1 MKPKILLTGKNGQL
15 GDDLRQILPRLGEV
29 IATDRE
35 QCDLLRP
42 AQIRNRIRELRPAL
56 IVNAAAYTAVDQAEK
71 DEALA
76 CAINSEAPAIMAEE
90 AKKIGAAL
98 VHFSTDYV
106 FDGANSS
113 PYAEN
118 DSPNPISAYGR
129 TKLVGEQAVADS
141 GADHLIFRTEWVYSR
156 RGKNFLLTILR
167 LATQRE
173 ELRIVCDQLGAPT
186 WSRQIAGATVEALG
200 QICNRTDETA
210 AWSKRTGTYHMTAA
224 GETSWYE
231 FTQAILQEAAQSSN
245 SAPWLQAATN
255 GKELLTRR
263 VVPITAADYPTA
275 ARRPAYSVLSNA
287 KLNRVF
293 GIQLP
298 DWREQLRRAFAVNPR
313 GTPEGA
319 TPVI

>member
-1 MKPKILLTGKNGQL
+1 MTPKILLTGKNGQL
-15 GDDLRQILPRLGEV
+15 GNDLRQILPRLGEL

-35 QCDLLRP
+35 QCDLSRP
-42 AQIRNRIRELRPAL
+42 AEIRNLIRELRPTL

-76 CAINSEAPAIMAEE
+76 CAINSEAPAVMAEE

-98 VHFSTDYV
+98 VHYSTDYV
-106 FDGANSS
+106 FDGAKNS

-118 DSPNPISAYGR
+118 DLPNPISAYGR
-129 TKLVGEQAVADS
+129 TKLAGEQAVRDS
-141 GADHLIFRTEWVYSR
+141 GADHLIFRTEWVYST

-173 ELRIVCDQLGAPT
+173 ELRIVRDQVGAPT
-186 WSRQIAGATVEALG
+186 WSREIAGATVKALQ

-210 AWSKRTGTYHMTAA
+210 AWSERSGTYHMTAA
-224 GETSWYE
+224 GETTWYE
-231 FTQAILQEAAQSSN
+231 FTQAILQEAAQLSN
-245 SAPWLQAATN
+245 LAAWFQAATN

-263 VVPITAADYPTA
+263 VVPISTAEYPTP
-275 ARRPAYSVLSNA
+275 ARRPAYSLLSNS

-298 DWREQLRRAFAVNPR
+298 DWREQLHRAFLVNPPH
-313 GTPEGA
+313 TH
-319 TPVI
+319 

>member
-1 MKPKILLTGKNGQL
+1 MTPKILLTGKNGQL
-15 GDDLRQILPRLGEV
+15 GNDLRQILPRLGEL

-35 QCDLLRP
+35 QCDLSRP
-42 AQIRNRIRELRPAL
+42 AEIRNLIRELRPTL

-76 CAINSEAPAIMAEE
+76 CAINSEAPAVMAEE

-98 VHFSTDYV
+98 VHYSTDYV
-106 FDGANSS
+106 FDGAKNS

-118 DSPNPISAYGR
+118 DLPNPISAYGR
-129 TKLVGEQAVADS
+129 TKLAGEQAVRDS
-141 GADHLIFRTEWVYSR
+141 GADHLIFRTEWVYST

-173 ELRIVCDQLGAPT
+173 ELRIVRDQVGAPT
-186 WSRQIAGATVEALG
+186 WSREIAGATVKALQ

-210 AWSKRTGTYHMTAA
+210 AWSERSGTYHMTAA
-224 GETSWYE
+224 GETTWYE
-231 FTQAILQEAAQSSN
+231 FTQAILQEAAQLSN
-245 SAPWLQAATN
+245 LAAWFQAATN

-263 VVPITAADYPTA
+263 VVPISTAEYPTP
-275 ARRPAYSVLSNA
+275 ARRPAYSLLSNS

-293 GIQLP
+293 GIQLS
-298 DWREQLRRAFAVNPR
+298 DWREQLHRAFLVNPPH
-313 GTPEGA
+313 TH
-319 TPVI
+319 

>member
-1 MKPKILLTGKNGQL
+1 MTPKILLTGKNGQL
-15 GDDLRQILPRLGEV
+15 GNDLRQILPRLGEL

-35 QCDLLRP
+35 QCDLSRP
-42 AQIRNRIRELRPAL
+42 AEIRNLIRELRPTL

-76 CAINSEAPAIMAEE
+76 CAINSEAPAVMAEA

-98 VHFSTDYV
+98 VHYSTDYV
-106 FDGANSS
+106 FDGAKNS

-118 DSPNPISAYGR
+118 DLPNPISAYGR
-129 TKLVGEQAVADS
+129 TKLAGEQAVRDS
-141 GADHLIFRTEWVYSR
+141 GADHLIFRTEWVYST

-173 ELRIVCDQLGAPT
+173 ELRIVRDQVGAPT
-186 WSRQIAGATVEALG
+186 WSREIAGATVKALQ

-210 AWSKRTGTYHMTAA
+210 AWSERSGTYHMTAA
-224 GETSWYE
+224 GETTWYE
-231 FTQAILQEAAQSSN
+231 FTQAILQEAAQLSN
-245 SAPWLQAATN
+245 LAAWFQAATN

-263 VVPITAADYPTA
+263 VVPISTAEYPTP
-275 ARRPAYSVLSNA
+275 ARRPAYSLLSNS

-293 GIQLP
+293 GIQLS
-298 DWREQLRRAFAVNPR
+298 DWREQLHRAFLVNPPH
-313 GTPEGA
+313 TH
-319 TPVI
+319 

>member
-1 MKPKILLTGKNGQL
+1 MTPKILLTGKNGQL
-15 GDDLRQILPRLGEV
+15 GNDLRQILPRLGEL

-35 QCDLLRP
+35 QCDLSRP
-42 AQIRNRIRELRPAL
+42 AEIRNLIRELRPTL

-71 DEALA
+71 DEALT
-76 CAINSEAPAIMAEE
+76 CAINSEAPAVMAEE

-98 VHFSTDYV
+98 VHYSTDYV
-106 FDGANSS
+106 FDGAKNS

-118 DSPNPISAYGR
+118 DLPNPISAYGR
-129 TKLVGEQAVADS
+129 TKLAGEQAVRDS
-141 GADHLIFRTEWVYSR
+141 GADHLIFRTEWVYST

-173 ELRIVCDQLGAPT
+173 ELRIVRDQVGAPT
-186 WSRQIAGATVEALG
+186 WSREIAGATVKALQ

-210 AWSKRTGTYHMTAA
+210 AWSERSGTYHMTAA
-224 GETSWYE
+224 GETTWYE
-231 FTQAILQEAAQSSN
+231 FTQAILQEAAQLSDL
-245 SAPWLQAATN
+245 AAWFQAATN

-263 VVPITAADYPTA
+263 VVPISTAEYPTP
-275 ARRPAYSVLSNA
+275 ARRPAYSLLSNS

-298 DWREQLRRAFAVNPR
+298 DWREQLHRAFLVNPPH
-313 GTPEGA
+313 TH
-319 TPVI
+319 

>member
-1 MKPKILLTGKNGQL
+1 MTPKILLTGKNGQL
-15 GDDLRQILPRLGEV
+15 GNDLRQILPRLGEL

-35 QCDLLRP
+35 QCDLSRP
-42 AQIRNRIRELRPAL
+42 AEIRNLIRELRPTL

-76 CAINSEAPAIMAEE
+76 CAINSEAPAVMAEA

-98 VHFSTDYV
+98 VHYSTDYV
-106 FDGANSS
+106 FDGAKNS

-118 DSPNPISAYGR
+118 DLPNPISAYGR
-129 TKLVGEQAVADS
+129 TKLAGEQAVRDS
-141 GADHLIFRTEWVYSR
+141 GADHLIFRTEWVYST

-173 ELRIVCDQLGAPT
+173 ELRIVRDQVGAPT
-186 WSRQIAGATVEALG
+186 WSREIAGATVKALQ

-210 AWSKRTGTYHMTAA
+210 AWSERSGTYHMTAA
-224 GETSWYE
+224 GETTWYE
-231 FTQAILQEAAQSSN
+231 FTQAILQEAAQLSN
-245 SAPWLQAATN
+245 LAAWFQAATN

-263 VVPITAADYPTA
+263 VVPISTAEYPTP
-275 ARRPAYSVLSNA
+275 ARRPAYSLLSNS

-298 DWREQLRRAFAVNPR
+298 DWREQLHRAFLVNPPH
-313 GTPEGA
+313 TH
-319 TPVI
+319 

>member
-1 MKPKILLTGKNGQL
+1 MKPKILLTGKSGQL
-15 GDDLRQILPRLGEV
+15 GNDLRQILPRLGEL

-35 QCDLLRP
+35 QCDLSRP
-42 AQIRNRIRELRPAL
+42 AEIRNLIRELRPTL

-76 CAINSEAPAIMAEE
+76 CAINSEAPAVMAEE

-98 VHFSTDYV
+98 VHYSTDYV
-106 FDGANSS
+106 FDGAKNS

-118 DSPNPISAYGR
+118 DLPNPISAYGR
-129 TKLVGEQAVADS
+129 TKLAGEQAVRDS
-141 GADHLIFRTEWVYSR
+141 GADHLIFRTEWVYST

-173 ELRIVCDQLGAPT
+173 ELRIVRDQVGAPT
-186 WSRQIAGATVEALG
+186 WSREIAGATVKALQ

-210 AWSKRTGTYHMTAA
+210 AWSERSGTYHMTAA
-224 GETSWYE
+224 GETTWYE
-231 FTQAILQEAAQSSN
+231 FTQAILQEAAQLSN
-245 SAPWLQAATN
+245 LAAWFQAATN

-263 VVPITAADYPTA
+263 VVPISTAEYPTP
-275 ARRPAYSVLSNA
+275 ARRPAYSLLSNS

-293 GIQLP
+293 GIQLS
-298 DWREQLRRAFAVNPR
+298 DWREQLHRAFLVNPPH
-313 GTPEGA
+313 TH
-319 TPVI
+319 

>member
-1 MKPKILLTGKNGQL
+1 MTPKILLTGKNGQL
-15 GDDLRQILPRLGEV
+15 GNDLRQILPRLGEL

-35 QCDLLRP
+35 QCDLSRP
-42 AQIRNRIRELRPAL
+42 AEIRNLIRELRPTL

-76 CAINSEAPAIMAEE
+76 CAINSEAPAVMAEA

-98 VHFSTDYV
+98 VHYSTDYV
-106 FDGANSS
+106 FDGAKNS

-118 DSPNPISAYGR
+118 DLPNPISAYGR
-129 TKLVGEQAVADS
+129 TKLAGEQAVRDS
-141 GADHLIFRTEWVYSR
+141 GADHLIFRTEWVYST

-173 ELRIVCDQLGAPT
+173 ELRIVRDQVGAPT
-186 WSRQIAGATVEALG
+186 WSREIAGATVKALQ

-210 AWSKRTGTYHMTAA
+210 AWPERSGTYHMTAA
-224 GETSWYE
+224 GETTWYE
-231 FTQAILQEAAQSSN
+231 FTQAILQEAAQLSN
-245 SAPWLQAATN
+245 LAAWFQAATN

-263 VVPITAADYPTA
+263 VVPISTAEYPTP
-275 ARRPAYSVLSNA
+275 ARRPAYSLLSNS

-293 GIQLP
+293 GIQLS
-298 DWREQLRRAFAVNPR
+298 DWREQLHRAFLVNPPP
-313 GTPEGA
+313 TP
-319 TPVI
+319 

>member
-1 MKPKILLTGKNGQL
+1 MTPKILLTGKNGQL
-15 GDDLRQILPRLGEV
+15 GNDLRQILPRLGEL

-35 QCDLLRP
+35 QCDLSRP
-42 AQIRNRIRELRPAL
+42 AEIRNLIRELRPTL
-56 IVNAAAYTAVDQAEK
+56 IVNAAAYTAVDQVEK

-76 CAINSEAPAIMAEE
+76 CAINSEAPAVMAEE

-98 VHFSTDYV
+98 VHYSTDYV
-106 FDGANSS
+106 FDGAKNS

-118 DSPNPISAYGR
+118 DLPNPISAYGR
-129 TKLVGEQAVADS
+129 TKLAGEQAVRDS
-141 GADHLIFRTEWVYSR
+141 GADHLIFRTEWVYST

-173 ELRIVCDQLGAPT
+173 ELRIVRDQVGAPT
-186 WSRQIAGATVEALG
+186 WSREIAGATVKALQ

-210 AWSKRTGTYHMTAA
+210 AWSERSGTYHMTAA
-224 GETSWYE
+224 GETTWYE
-231 FTQAILQEAAQSSN
+231 FTQAILQEAAQLSN
-245 SAPWLQAATN
+245 LAAWFQAATN

-263 VVPITAADYPTA
+263 VVPISTAEYPTP
-275 ARRPAYSVLSNA
+275 ARRPAYSLLSNS

-298 DWREQLRRAFAVNPR
+298 DWREQLHRAFLVNPPH
-313 GTPEGA
+313 TH
-319 TPVI
+319 

>member
-15 GDDLRQILPRLGEV
+15 GDDLQQMLPRLGEV
-29 IATDRE
+29 IVTDRE
-35 QCDLLRP
+35 QCDLSRP
-42 AQIRNRIRELRPAL
+42 AQIRNLIRDVHPDL

-76 CAINSEAPAIMAEE
+76 CAINSEAPAVMAEE

-98 VHFSTDYV
+98 VHYSTDYV
-106 FDGANSS
+106 FDGAKNS

-118 DSPNPISAYGR
+118 DLPNPISAYGR
-129 TKLVGEQAVADS
+129 TKLAGEQAVRDS

-173 ELRIVCDQLGAPT
+173 ELRIVRDQVGAPT
-186 WSRQIAGATVEALG
+186 WSREIARTTVKALE
-200 QICNRTDETA
+200 QICNRKDGTA
-210 AWSKRTGTYHMTAA
+210 AWSERSGTYHMTAA
-224 GETSWYE
+224 GKTSWYE

-245 SAPWLQAATN
+245 SATWFQAATN

-263 VVPITAADYPTA
+263 VVPITTAEYPTP
-275 ARRPAYSVLSNA
+275 ARRPAYSLLSNS

-298 DWREQLRRAFAVNPR
+298 DWREQLHKAFSVNPP
-313 GTPEGA
+313 GTP
-319 TPVI
+319 